1 MVLIYGVNLILVRT
15 PRAIA
20 RDARE
25 RVFLV
30 NRSDPLEKK
39 KLMKKIEKNLEQTQ
53 AH

>member
-1 MVLIYGVNLILVRT
+1 MVLMFAVKLSFVHP

-30 NRSDPLEKK
+30 NRSDPREKK
-39 KLMKKIEKNLEQTQ
+39 IDEKN
-53 AH
+53 